1 MADVLNVLKDLMDNL
16 IETGLKMN
24 TKDRIDR
31 IEGLFWLG
39 TGTGLSRKAR
49 AMDASPSGVT
59 APLME

>member
-1 MADVLNVLKDLMDNL
+1 MADVLNVLKDLMDNW
-16 IETGLKMN
+16 IETELKMK

-49 AMDASPSGVT
+49 AMMDG
-59 APLME
+59 